1 MFEIIVE
8 LFYASSEDRD
18 AHMKAVQESGADA
31 LCRAEEGNIRY
42 EYFVGTK
49 DDHSTILLEQ
59 WESPEAQEKHTHTSQ
74 FKTII
79 DLKKKYVQSQ
89 KLYKY
94 DCREL

>member
-8 LFYASSEDRD
+8 CFYASSRERD
-18 AHMKAVQESGADA
+18 AHMEAVRQSGADT

-42 EYFVGTK
+42 EYFVSTK
-49 DDHSTILLEQ
+49 DDHSVILLEQ
-59 WESPEAQEKHTHTSQ
+59 WESQQAQEKHTHTSQ

-79 DLKKKYVQSQ
+79 ELKKQYVQSQ
-89 KLYKY
+89 KLYQY

>member
-8 LFYASSEDRD
+8 LFYASSEDRA
-18 AHMKAVQESGADA
+18 AHMEAVQKSGADA
-31 LCRAEEGNIRY
+31 QCRAEEGNIRY
-42 EYFVGTK
+42 EYFVSSK
-49 DDHSTILLEQ
+49 DDRSAILLEQ
-59 WESPEAQEKHTHTSQ
+59 WESPEAQEKHTHTPQ

-79 DLKKKYVQSQ
+79 ELKKNFVQSQ